1 MTSTTVKA
9 LIATSLFALVA
20 TILVSSTPAY
30 AINGHG
36 VSYGPEFGGGKL
48 VQYSDG
54 LKINGKSI
62 DISKYSQSIPTQKI
76 YVNNPSDITLK
87 IYHHDGSQ
95 NIQHVIVFMNLK
107 GNDPQSYQSNTR
119 IEFDKTSGVSV
130 ADPNGVFKSVTAK
143 ATYDTNYM
151 YLSFKIVAKK
161 PMDTTH
167 LIIRAWDRNLS
178 SSQVVVL
185 NAVKIGYMPASFSSM
200 AQ

>member
-76 YVNNPSDITLK
+76 YINNPSDITLK

>member
-1 MTSTTVKA
+1 MASTTVKA